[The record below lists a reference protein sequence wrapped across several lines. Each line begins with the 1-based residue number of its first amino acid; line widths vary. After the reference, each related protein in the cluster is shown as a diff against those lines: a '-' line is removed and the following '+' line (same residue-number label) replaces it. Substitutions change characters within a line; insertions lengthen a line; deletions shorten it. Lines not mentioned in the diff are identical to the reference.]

1 LAAVTLI
8 GSIVTQS
15 SVGGGRFAESV
26 PAFAGAVTV
35 DAHMSNAVTN
45 VDAISDLRLV
55 IVRAM

>member
-1 LAAVTLI
+1 
-8 GSIVTQS
+8 VTQS